1 MRTAEITNH
10 DGTGYMV
17 QLMDNGNLFG
27 TIDVRS
33 KSTLR
38 KRRSGKL
45 GKWYLK
51 KITNIIKATSRLNK
65 NNPSKIN
72 GYK

>member
-33 KSTLR
+33 KSIHYA
-38 KRRSGKL
+38 KDVVENWENGI
-45 GKWYLK
+45 LK
-51 KITNIIKATSRLNK
+51 KDNQHIRTSSSLTNNSE
-65 NNPSKIN
+65 
-72 GYK
+72 